1 MVCLGGVHLCY
12 DIQTRRQGRTGT
24 TKLSWKKKQT
34 TTTSLIIQEDLEK
47 KGRKITHMSSLTA
60 FRDRNKRT
68 ISILDPY
75 TPTGRIT
82 NSSRILKSTLVTE
95 EYAPGRIVLI
105 KRFRDSCAMTILST
119 ALKEDQTTH
128 G

>member
-1 MVCLGGVHLCY
+1 
-12 DIQTRRQGRTGT
+12 
-24 TKLSWKKKQT
+24 
-34 TTTSLIIQEDLEK
+34 
-47 KGRKITHMSSLTA
+47 MSSLTA
-60 FRDRNKRT
+60 SRDRSKRT

-75 TPTGRIT
+75 TPTGRIP
-82 NSSRILKSTLVTE
+82 NSSRVLKSTLVTD

-119 ALKEDQTTH
+119 MLNEDQPAH

>member
-1 MVCLGGVHLCY
+1 MVFLSGVHLCY

-24 TKLSWKKKQT
+24 TELSWQKKQT
-34 TTTSLIIQEDLEK
+34 ITTSLIIQGDLEK
-47 KGRKITHMSSLTA
+47 KREITHTSSLTA

-82 NSSRILKSTLVTE
+82 KSSKALKSTLVTD
-95 EYAPGRIVLI
+95 EYVPGRIVLI
-105 KRFRDSCAMTILST
+105 KRFRDSCAMTTLST
-119 ALKEDQTTH
+119 KLKEGQVTH